1 MTKNSKRRPV
11 ARLGVTA
18 AAVVVGAGVAFAYT
32 ATSGLG
38 TMARSDAAQ
47 PLSRGVPKDVD
58 GGPQPTTTSPP
69 TSTRRP
75 PPSEI
80 LPFNAKLT
88 SSDIP
93 VEGGGV
99 RDGACSG
106 SLIAPEWVVTA
117 GHCFHD
123 LRDVRIGGKPPYH
136 MKVVVGKLKDS
147 DPGGYI
153 TEVVDVRQS
162 PLNDLAVVKLS
173 EPIPDIVPLTLADK
187 KPTIGQRL
195 QFAGWGSLS
204 ATVIAP
210 SDHLKRGRFTVAKI
224 EPTVL
229 EASPVV
235 TRTVEN
241 SPCPEDSG
249 APYFVSDD
257 DRTGVLVAIVN
268 GGPSCPQAGREII
281 ARVDVVADWIREQM
295 VSSR

>member
-1 MTKNSKRRPV
+1 
-11 ARLGVTA
+11 
-18 AAVVVGAGVAFAYT
+18 VGAGVAFAYT
-32 ATSGLG
+32 ATGG
-38 TMARSDAAQ
+38 VGPTARSDAAQ
-47 PLSRGVPKDVD
+47 PLSRGLPDDVD
-58 GGPQPTTTSPP
+58 NGAPEPTSTAPPTTTTTSPP
-69 TSTRRP
+69 V
-75 PPSEI
+75 SEI

-106 SLIAPEWVVTA
+106 SLIAPEWVITA

-123 LRDVRIGGKPPYH
+123 VRDVRIGGKPQYH

-147 DPGGYI
+147 DPGGY
-153 TEVVDVRQS
+153 TAEVVDVRQS

-173 EPIPDIVPLTLADK
+173 AAITDITPLTLADK
-187 KPTIGQRL
+187 KPKVGQRL

-204 ATVIAP
+204 SKVISP
-210 SDHLKRGRFTVAKI
+210 SDHLKRGQFTVAKI

-281 ARVDVVADWIREQM
+281 ARVDVVADWIREQLAG
-295 VSSR
+295 

>member
-1 MTKNSKRRPV
+1 MTTNSRRRPRG
-11 ARLGVTA
+11 RLGATA

-32 ATSGLG
+32 TTGG
-38 TMARSDAAQ
+38 VGPTPRSDAAQ
-47 PLSRGVPKDVD
+47 PLSRGLPDVVD
-58 GGPQPTTTSPP
+58 SATPEPAPTTT
-69 TSTRRP
+69 TP
-75 PPSEI
+75 PPVSEI

-123 LRDVRIGGKPPYH
+123 VRDVRIGGKPQYT

-147 DPGGYI
+147 DPGGYT

-162 PLNDLAVVKLS
+162 PLNDLAVVKLG
-173 EPIPDIVPLTLADK
+173 EAIPDVVPLTLAEK
-187 KPTIGQRL
+187 KPTVGQRL

-204 ATVIAP
+204 STVIAP
-210 SDHLKRGRFTVAKI
+210 SDHLKRGKFTVAKI

-235 TRTVEN
+235 ARTVEN

-257 DRTGVLVAIVN
+257 DRTGTLVAIVN

-295 VSSR
+295 AG